1 MPRGVQMRE
10 LELKQKMA
18 AKRLQRFFRAMKS
31 SKATRAARV
40 KKSRVSF
47 QKYNLHRFHRFGDA
61 LTLDVTSTTSIN
73 GMSFS
78 LNQVRGYA
86 DFADLYDRYMITCVV
101 VKFRL
106 VNNPN
111 ASMKLN
117 FNSGS
122 DPNYATGTN
131 WYPKLYYCP
140 DYDDSTSETLNQLK
154 ERAQT
159 KLKILRPNSFV
170 TVVVKPAVTIQ
181 TYATATTTGYAPK
194 WRQWIDM
201 AQQDI
206 PHYGLKYVVDC
217 TIDPN
222 DSYPYKIEI
231 ERKYYIACKDV
242 R

>member
-1 MPRGVQMRE
+1 MPRGVQLRE
-10 LELKQKMA
+10 LEFKQKMA
-18 AKRLQRFFRAMKS
+18 AKKMQRFFRAMKA
-31 SKATRAARV
+31 SKVARAARV

-61 LTLDVTSTTSIN
+61 LTIDVSSTTSIN

-101 VKFRL
+101 LKFRL
-106 VNNPN
+106 ISNPD
-111 ASMKLN
+111 AMTQLN
-117 FNSGS
+117 TVPDVAQKWN
-122 DPNYATGTN
+122 TTN
-131 WYPKLYYCP
+131 WFPKLYYCP
-140 DYDDSTSETLNQLK
+140 DYDDSNSETLNQLK

-159 KLKILRPNSFV
+159 KLKILRPNQYV

-181 TYATATTTGYAPK
+181 TYATVTTTGYAPK

-217 TIDPN
+217 TLDPN
-222 DSYPYKIEI
+222 DSYPFKIEI

>member
-1 MPRGVQMRE
+1 MPRGVQLRE

-31 SKATRAARV
+31 SKAGRAARV
-40 KKSRVSF
+40 KKSRASF

-61 LTLDVTSTTSIN
+61 LTLDVSSTTSIN
-73 GMSFS
+73 GMQFQ

-106 VNNPN
+106 INNP
-111 ASMKLN
+111 
-117 FNSGS
+117 
-122 DPNYATGTN
+122 DATWVINGPTAGALANPSN
-131 WYPKLYYCP
+131 WFPKLYYCP
-140 DYDDSTSETLNQLK
+140 DYDDSSSETLNQLK

-159 KLKILRPNSFV
+159 KLKILRPNQFV

-181 TYATATTTGYAPK
+181 TYATATSTGYAPK

-217 TIDPN
+217 SGLDPN
-222 DSYPYKIEI
+222 DTYPFKIEI